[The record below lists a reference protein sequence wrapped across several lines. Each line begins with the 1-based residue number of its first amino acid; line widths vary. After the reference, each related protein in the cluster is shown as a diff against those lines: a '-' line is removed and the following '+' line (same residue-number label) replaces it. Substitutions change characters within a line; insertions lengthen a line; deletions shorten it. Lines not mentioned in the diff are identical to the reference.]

1 MNFILDVVFRFWIG
15 LVYAAGEILV
25 KQWSRQFGASSL
37 SNRTCKLLQRNGD
50 KILSKWS
57 IEGSPIFILF
67 IVIEESHIFI
77 LLIMI
82 SNWHFASTNWKNKWP
97 INKVTQSLPLSLSVR
112 IGITRLLVT
121 LEAGSKSWRNP
132 CAKNKITWEHK
143 QAQLDF
149 K

>member
-25 KQWSRQFGASSL
+25 KQWSSQLGASSL

-97 INKVTQSLPLSLSVR
+97 INKVTPKLTFKLISAHWHYPTVSHSRSWQQILK
-112 IGITRLLVT
+112 
-121 LEAGSKSWRNP
+121 KSMCKEQNHMRTQ
-132 CAKNKITWEHK
+132 ASATW
-143 QAQLDF
+143 F